1 MAISTD
7 LIRNVAIAGHGGTG
21 KTTLL
26 EHLLFQG
33 SAIPKPETIES
44 GKTVSDYGDD
54 EITRKI
60 SIHASLSHVSYKDVK
75 INFLD
80 TPGSSDFV
88 GEVIL
93 AFRSCESALVFVD
106 AKTGVQIET
115 IKLWRNLE
123 GRKKPR
129 MVFVSK
135 LDEERASFQGAL
147 DDLKA
152 KFNIAPVAV
161 TIPIG
166 EAADFKGVV
175 DVLSGQAY
183 LLPSAHD
190 QREAAAPVP
199 ADMAAAVAEYRAKLF
214 EAAAEGDDELMEKYL
229 GAGELTQEETLR
241 GLKEAFAAG
250 RVVPAFAGAGM
261 LNSGT
266 TALLDFIATIAP
278 SPLQLAPEPV
288 IDHAGQ
294 EVQVAVDP
302 AKPAAALVIKTQIDQ
317 FSGRLSYVKVIT
329 GKLVPDLEVVNVR
342 DSRKEKLGKLYT
354 LLGKKLEEVH
364 ELSAGDIGII
374 AKAFD
379 LKTNDTISAHEAPFA
394 FHKLRLPTPVHNLAI
409 AATNKKE
416 EDKLNENL
424 VKAAEEDLTFQ
435 VTFNVETKETVI
447 SGMGELQINMILERI
462 KNAAKIQ
469 AETRVPRV
477 AYRETITKKATA
489 EFTHKKQSGGHG
501 QYARVVFDVEPL
513 ERGLGY
519 QFENKLFG
527 QSVSKGFIPGI
538 EKGIHQAMEAGVVA
552 NYPVVDVKT
561 AITDGKEHPVDSSE
575 MAFKIASRGAFREAT
590 RNAGAVLLEPV
601 MNLKVYVEEKY
612 LGDVMSDLSSRRGRI
627 SGQNPLGGG
636 IVEIDAQVPQAELLR
651 YAIDLRSMTSGTG
664 SFEVD
669 FDHYAPITGKIAED
683 VVKAAAAFKV
693 HEEEEE

>member
-33 SAIPKPETIES
+33 GAIPKPETIES
-44 GKTVSDYGDD
+44 GKTVSDYGED
-54 EITRKI
+54 EIARKI
-60 SIHASLSHVSYKDVK
+60 SIHASLSHVAYKDVK
-75 INFLD
+75 INFID
-80 TPGSSDFV
+80 TPGSGDFV
-88 GEVIL
+88 GDVIL
-93 AFRSCESALVFVD
+93 AFRSCETALIFVD

-123 GRKKPR
+123 TRKKPR
-129 MVFVSK
+129 MVVVSK

-152 KFNIAPVAV
+152 KFGISPVAV

-166 EAADFKGVV
+166 EAEEFKGII
-175 DVLSGQAY
+175 DVLNGVAY
-183 LLPSAHD
+183 AAPSSHD
-190 QREAAAPVP
+190 QKEVAGPVP
-199 ADMAAAVAEYRAKLF
+199 ADMAATVAEYKAKLY
-214 EAAAEGDDELMEKYL
+214 EAAAEGDDALMEKYL
-229 GAGELTQEETLR
+229 GEGELTQEETLL

-250 RVVPAFAGAGM
+250 RVVPAFAGAG
-261 LNSGT
+261 LRNAGT
-266 TALLDFIATIAP
+266 AAILEFVREIAP

-288 IDHAGQ
+288 KFSDGS
-294 EVQVAVDP
+294 EMSLTVDP
-302 AKPAAALVIKTQIDQ
+302 SKSAAAFVIKTQIDQ

-329 GKLVPDLEVVNVR
+329 GKLLPDLEVVNVR
-342 DSRKEKLGKLYT
+342 DGRKEKLGKLYT
-354 LLGKKLEEVH
+354 LQGKKLEEVH
-364 ELSAGDIGII
+364 ELPAGDIGII
-374 AKAFD
+374 AKAAD
-379 LKTNDTISAHEAPFA
+379 LKTNDTISAFDKPFS
-394 FHKLRLPTPVHNLAI
+394 FHKLRLPTPVHTLAI

-424 VKAAEEDLTFQ
+424 LKAAEEDLTFQ
-435 VTFNVETKETVI
+435 VSFNAETKETVI
-447 SGMGELQINMILERI
+447 SGMGELQINMILEKI
-462 KNAAKIQ
+462 KNATKIQ

-477 AYRETITKKATA
+477 AYRETISKKASA
-489 EFTHKKQSGGHG
+489 EYTHKKQSGGHG
-501 QYARVVFDVEPL
+501 QYARVAFDVEPV
-513 ERGLGY
+513 ERGVGY
-519 QFENKLFG
+519 QFDNKLFG

-538 EKGIHQAMEAGVVA
+538 EKGIHQAMEMGVVA
-552 NYPVVDVKT
+552 GYPVVDVKT
-561 AITDGKEHPVDSSE
+561 TITDGKEHPVDSSE

-590 RNAGAVLLEPV
+590 KGAGPVLLEPV
-601 MNLKVYVEEKY
+601 MNLKVYVEDKS

-669 FDHYAPITGKIAED
+669 FDHYSPIAGKIAED
-683 VVKAAAAFKV
+683 VIKAAAAFKV

>member
-1 MAISTD
+1 MAYSTD

-33 SAIPKPETIES
+33 SAIAKPETIES
-44 GKTVSDYGDD
+44 GKTVSDYGED
-54 EITRKI
+54 EIARKI
-60 SIHASLSHVSYKDVK
+60 SIHASLSHVSHKDVK

-93 AFRSCESALVFVD
+93 AFRSCESALVLVD

-129 MVFVSK
+129 MIFISK

-152 KFNIAPVAV
+152 KFGTTSVAIS
-161 TIPIG
+161 IPIG
-166 EAADFKGVV
+166 EGAEFKGVV
-175 DVLSGQAY
+175 DVLSGKAY
-183 LLPSAHD
+183 ALPSSHD
-190 QREAAAPVP
+190 QREAAIPVP
-199 ADMAAAVAEYRAKLF
+199 ADMAAILADYRAKLF
-214 EAAAEGDDELMEKYL
+214 EAAADGDDALMEKYL
-229 GAGELTQEETLR
+229 GEGELTQEETVMGLR
-241 GLKEAFAAG
+241 EAFAAG
-250 RVVPAFAGAGM
+250 RIVPAFAGAGAC
-261 LNSGT
+261 NAGT
-266 TALLDFIATIAP
+266 TALLDFIAMIAP
-278 SPLQLAPEPV
+278 DPRHLAPEPIFEHDGV
-288 IDHAGQ
+288 ISS
-294 EVQVAVDP
+294 VSVDP
-302 AKPAAALVIKTQIDQ
+302 SKPAAALVIKTQIDQ

-329 GKLVPDLEVVNVR
+329 GKLSSDLELINVR
-342 DSRKEKLGKLYT
+342 DSRKEKLGKIYT
-354 LLGKKLEEVH
+354 LQGKKLEEIG
-364 ELSAGDIGII
+364 ELAAGDIGVL

-379 LKTNDTISAHEAPFA
+379 FKTNDTISAFDKPFF
-394 FHKLRLPTPVHNLAI
+394 FHKLRLPTPVHTLAI
-409 AATNKKE
+409 SATNKKE

-435 VTFNVETKETVI
+435 VKFNAETKETVVA
-447 SGMGELQINMILERI
+447 GMGELQINMVLDKI
-462 KNAAKIQ
+462 KNGVKIT

-477 AYRETITKKATA
+477 AYRETITKKSGA
-489 EFTHKKQSGGHG
+489 EYTHKKQTGGHG
-501 QYARVVFDVEPL
+501 QYARVVFEVEPL
-513 ERGLGY
+513 ERGTGY

-552 NYPVVDVKT
+552 GYPVVDVKT

-590 RNAGAVLLEPV
+590 KNASPVLLEPI
-601 MNLKVYVEEKY
+601 MNLKVFVEEKN
-612 LGDVMSDLSSRRGRI
+612 LGDVMSDLSGRRGRI

-636 IVEIDAQVPQAELLR
+636 IVEIDSQAPQSELLR

-669 FDHYAPITGKIAED
+669 FDHYSPITGKIAED
-683 VVKAAAAFKV
+683 VIKASAAFRV